1 MTFPTHT
8 TSAECQC
15 PMTIDRV
22 GRRGLVEVFV
32 VFVDHDSDCLLAVL
46 ADIEATAAGAG
57 R

>member
-1 MTFPTHT
+1 MILPTHT

-22 GRRGLVEVFV
+22 GRRGLVEVFI
-32 VFVDHDSDCLLAVL
+32 VFVDHDADCLLAVL
-46 ADIEATAAGAG
+46 ADIEATAAGAD